1 MRKFY
6 PSIAESFEAKHTPEP
21 NSGCWLWIGKI
32 NAQGY
37 GVIMRK
43 QADGKIKNYR
53 AHIIGYRLYVGD
65 VPGGLELDHKCRV
78 RSCVNPAHLEP
89 VTHQENCRRSGLHR
103 RKEFCRRG
111 HSRTDPT
118 NIGQSALGERHC
130 LACIRLRYHERR
142 AGR

>member
-1 MRKFY
+1 
-6 PSIAESFEAKHTPEP
+6 
-21 NSGCWLWIGKI
+21 
-32 NAQGY
+32 
-37 GVIMRK
+37 
-43 QADGKIKNYR
+43 
-53 AHIIGYRLYVGD
+53 
-65 VPGGLELDHKCRV
+65 
-78 RSCVNPAHLEP
+78 